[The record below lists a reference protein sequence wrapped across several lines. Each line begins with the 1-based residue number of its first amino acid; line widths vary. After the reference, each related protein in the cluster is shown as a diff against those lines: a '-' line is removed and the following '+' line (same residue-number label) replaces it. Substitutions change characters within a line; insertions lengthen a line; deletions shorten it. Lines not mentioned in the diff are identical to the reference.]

1 MNQKKVAFISLGCK
15 LNYSET
21 SWIAQQFENAG
32 YERVHENENPDV
44 FIIDTCTVT
53 ELANK
58 KSRQAIHKILN
69 RKPDT
74 ILIAIG
80 CYTQL
85 KPEEVASIEGVDYI
99 FGSDNKMDAVK
110 IIGNLQKQEKPIV
123 SITKDSTIFEPIY
136 SFGDRTR
143 SFFKVQDGCDY
154 FCAYCTIPH
163 ARGRSRSNTVART
176 VEVAREAVSKGIR
189 ELVLTGVNIGDFG
202 RANGEN
208 LHQLLIELEKIDGL
222 QRIRIGSIEPNLLTD
237 QIIEHIVDSKI
248 IMPHFHIP
256 LQCGTDRLLSLMHRR
271 YTTNFYAKR
280 IERIKELMPDSCIA
294 ADVIVGVPTETEADF
309 DESCK
314 FIKSLPLSYLHVFP
328 YSERANTL
336 AVRMQMVPN
345 EIRKHRSQQLIAF
358 GKQKTAEYIG
368 SQLGKTR
375 PVLFEAEPFNT
386 HIYGFTDNYIKV
398 KVKADSQLINKIA
411 NVELNALKG
420 DEEVEGNITDILQA
434 CSTNEK

>member
-1 MNQKKVAFISLGCK
+1 MNHKKVAFISLGCK

-32 YERVHENENPDV
+32 YERVHENESADV

-99 FGSDNKMDAVK
+99 FGSDNKMDAAK

-123 SITKDSTIFEPIY
+123 AISKDSTIFEPIY

-163 ARGRSRSNTVART
+163 ARGRSRSNTVVRT

-237 QIIEHIVDSKI
+237 PIIEHVAESKV

-256 LQCGTDRLLSLMHRR
+256 LQNGTDRLLSLMHRR
-271 YTTNFYAKR
+271 YTTEFYAKR
-280 IERIKELMPDSCIA
+280 IERIRTLMPDSCIA
-294 ADVIVGVPTETEADF
+294 ADVIVGVPTESEDDFGEA
-309 DESCK
+309 CN

-336 AVRMQMVPN
+336 AVRMEMVPN
-345 EIRKHRSQQLIAF
+345 EIRKHRSQQLIAV
-358 GKQKTAEYIG
+358 GKEMTAKFIATQIG
-368 SQLGKTR
+368 NAR

-386 HIYGFTDNYIKV
+386 NMYGFTDNYIKV
-398 KVKADSQLINKIA
+398 KVKADQTLINSIA
-411 NVELNALKG
+411 NVRIEKMLDN
-420 DEEVEGNITDILQA
+420 EEVEGTII
-434 CSTNEK
+434 